1 MLFSELVEFYERIEA
16 TTKRLEMTDILVEL
30 FRKTSPEIIDKVV
43 YMTLGEL
50 YPPFVGIELGVAEKL
65 ALRAL
70 RSVAG
75 VSEKKAQELYGKL
88 GDIGLV
94 AERLLESKAQA
105 TLFAEPL
112 TVERVYSSLEKIART
127 TGEGAIETKLQV
139 LTGILGSA
147 QPKEAKYIMRMV
159 TGTMRLGVADMT
171 ILDALAVAY
180 GGGKE
185 VREAF
190 ERAYNLSSDIGL
202 VAKVAAKEGL
212 KAIEEFRIRIGNP
225 IRPMLA
231 ERLSTAEEILE
242 KLDGKGLAEFKYDG
256 ERMQIHKRG
265 DEILIFS
272 RRQENITAQYP
283 DVINYA
289 RACIK
294 AREAIVEC
302 EAVAIDPETGE
313 MLPFQELMH
322 RRRKYEIEKAIEEY
336 PVSLFFFDALYVDGQ
351 DLTSKPLLE
360 RRKVL
365 ESITEVN
372 ERVMLTESRI
382 VERPEELEEFFLR
395 AVESGCE
402 GAIVKSI
409 SPESLYKAGAR
420 GWLWIKYKRSYV
432 SKMVDTVD
440 LVVVG
445 AFYGRG
451 KRRGKFGALLM
462 AAYNPERDVFESVCK
477 VGSGF
482 TDEDLAKLPEML
494 SPYISKD
501 KPPRVESSMQP
512 DVWLKPGMVLEI
524 IGDEITLS
532 PVHMCCR
539 DLVRK
544 GSGLAIR
551 FPRFTGRFRLDKSPE
566 DATTSSEIMSMYERQ
581 LKKVVEKPAEG
592 A

>member
-1 MLFSELVEFYERIEA
+1 MLFSELVEFYERLEA

-30 FRKTSPEIIDKVV
+30 FKKTSPEIIDKVV

-70 RSVAG
+70 KAVSGA
-75 VSEKKAQELYGKL
+75 SEKKIQELYGKL
-88 GDIGLV
+88 GDIGLT
-94 AERLLESKAQA
+94 AEKLLLSKAQV
-105 TLFAEPL
+105 TLYTEPL

-127 TGEGAIETKLQV
+127 TGEGAIETKLQILV
-139 LTGILGSA
+139 GILGSA

-180 GGGKE
+180 GGSKE

-190 ERAYNLSSDIGL
+190 ERAYNISSDIGL
-202 VAKVAAKEGL
+202 VAKVAAEGGL
-212 KAIEEFRIRIGNP
+212 KAIKEFKIRVGNP

-242 KLDGKGLAEFKYDG
+242 KMDGKGLAEFKYDG

-265 DEILIFS
+265 EEIIIFS

-283 DVINYA
+283 DVVEHA
-289 RACIK
+289 RRCIK
-294 AREAIVEC
+294 ANEAIVEC
-302 EAVAIDPETGE
+302 EAVAVDPETGD

-322 RRRKYEIEKAIEEY
+322 RRRKYDIERAIEKY
-336 PVSLFFFDALYVDGQ
+336 PVSLFFFDVLYVDGQ

-360 RRKVL
+360 RRKIL
-365 ESITEVN
+365 ENIIEVN
-372 ERVMLTESRI
+372 ESVALTESKL
-382 VERPEELEEFFLR
+382 VENPEELEAFFLR

-402 GAIVKSI
+402 GAIVKSV
-409 SPESLYKAGAR
+409 SPESVYKAGAR

-440 LVVVG
+440 LVAVG

-451 KRRGKFGALLM
+451 RRRGKFGALLM
-462 AAYNPERDVFESVCK
+462 AAYNPEEDVFESVCK

-501 KPPRVESSMQP
+501 KPPRVDSNMQP
-512 DVWLKPGMVLEI
+512 DVWLKPAVVLEI

-532 PVHMCCR
+532 PIHTCCWGQ
-539 DLVRK
+539 VK
-544 GSGLAIR
+544 EGAGLAIR

-566 DATTSSEIMSMYERQ
+566 DATTSSEILSMYERQ
-581 LKKVVEKPAEG
+581 LKKVVEKPTEG
-592 A
+592 I

>member
-1 MLFSELVEFYERIEA
+1 MLFSELVEFYERLEA

-30 FRKTSPEIIDKVV
+30 FKKTSPEIIDKVV

-70 RSVAG
+70 KAVSGA
-75 VSEKKAQELYGKL
+75 SEKKIQELYGKL
-88 GDIGLV
+88 GDIGLT
-94 AERLLESKAQA
+94 AEKLLLSKAQV
-105 TLFAEPL
+105 TLYTEPL

-127 TGEGAIETKLQV
+127 TGEGAIETKLQILV
-139 LTGILGSA
+139 GILGSA

-180 GGGKE
+180 GGSKE

-190 ERAYNLSSDIGL
+190 ERAYNISSDIGL
-202 VAKVAAKEGL
+202 VAKVAAEGGL
-212 KAIEEFRIRIGNP
+212 KAIKEFKIRVGNP

-242 KLDGKGLAEFKYDG
+242 KMDGKGLAEFKYDG

-265 DEILIFS
+265 EEIIIFS

-283 DVINYA
+283 DVVEHA
-289 RACIK
+289 RRCIK
-294 AREAIVEC
+294 ANEAIVEC
-302 EAVAIDPETGE
+302 EAVAVDPETGD

-322 RRRKYEIEKAIEEY
+322 RRRKYDIERAIEKY
-336 PVSLFFFDALYVDGQ
+336 PVSLFFFDVLYVDGQ

-360 RRKVL
+360 RRKIL
-365 ESITEVN
+365 ENIIEVN
-372 ERVMLTESRI
+372 ESVALTESKL
-382 VERPEELEEFFLR
+382 VENPEELEAFFLR

-402 GAIVKSI
+402 GAIVKSV
-409 SPESLYKAGAR
+409 SPESVYKAGAR

-451 KRRGKFGALLM
+451 RRRGKFGALLM
-462 AAYNPERDVFESVCK
+462 AAYNPEEDVFESVCK

-501 KPPRVESSMQP
+501 KPPRVDSNMQP
-512 DVWLKPGMVLEI
+512 DVWLKPAVVLEI

-532 PVHMCCR
+532 PIHTCCWGQ
-539 DLVRK
+539 VK
-544 GSGLAIR
+544 EGAGLAIR

-566 DATTSSEIMSMYERQ
+566 DATTSSEILSMYERQ
-581 LKKVVEKPAEG
+581 LKKVVEKPTEG
-592 A
+592 I